1 MLWLKII
8 ICIAV
13 IAFSTAMGYLLSG
26 KYRARKKFYDQ
37 FCLFN
42 ERYLNELNYMRK
54 PLPEFLKRYDYTG
67 DFAKAVRQCVEER
80 DCALKFAFLTT
91 EERDACG
98 NYFSMLGK
106 GDALSQ
112 KSFFGAQ
119 TKILDEKR
127 VLGDKQAKARGCLYV
142 KLGLLLGLAIVILII

>member
-13 IAFSTAMGYLLSG
+13 IVFSTAMGYLLSG

-80 DCALKFAFLTT
+80 DCALKFTFLTT

-127 VLGDKQAKARGCLYV
+127 VLGDKQAKARGSLYV